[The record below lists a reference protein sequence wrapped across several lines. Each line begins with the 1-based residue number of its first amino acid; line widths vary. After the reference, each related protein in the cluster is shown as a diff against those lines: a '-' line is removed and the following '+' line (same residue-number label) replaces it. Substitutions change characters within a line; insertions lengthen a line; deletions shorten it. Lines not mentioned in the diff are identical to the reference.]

1 MTYAIG
7 WSIVTRNEKCGT
19 TKKKIC
25 QLEVIKNNWDRK
37 GFFWGG
43 GHLFFCQNNKTQYQ
57 ENIRTFQL
65 YHGELHSIK

>member
-19 TKKKIC
+19 IKIC

-37 GFFWGG
+37 GFFLGG
-43 GHLFFCQNNKTQYQ
+43 GAFILLSK
-57 ENIRTFQL
+57 
-65 YHGELHSIK
+65 